1 MLSQAQRTAILE
13 LSAKGVSK
21 REIAQVLRLSRPTVR
36 KVLRENSTNVPEI
49 QRAEKAEPYREQIL
63 DLLISCKGN
72 LVRVHEELVA
82 GGAALSYPALTA
94 FCRRQGIGQT
104 PAVPAGQYH
113 FEPGVEMQ
121 HDTSPHEVEVGGR
134 KYKAQTAS
142 AVLCYSRMLFFQ
154 INPTFQRFDC
164 KVFLTD
170 ALRYMGGAPE
180 RVMIDNTHVVVLRG
194 TGREMIPV
202 PEMEAFGER
211 FGFRFVAHERGDAN
225 RSARVERPFSFI
237 ENNFLAGRTFASW
250 ADLNQQARQWCDR
263 VNSTYKKHIRGV
275 PRELFAVERMH
286 LKPLPAWIP
295 EVYRLHQRTVDV
307 EGYVSVNSIRYS
319 VPAAWIGHRVE
330 VRETRDK
337 IEIEMDARHIVTHA
351 RAVTPLSQRI
361 TLAAHRPPR
370 GEGVKRS
377 DPHPEEKAIV
387 EAAPETALYVA
398 ALKQKSRKVVALAL
412 RQLLRLLREYPRE
425 PFLAAV
431 QEAAR
436 YGLYDLDR
444 LERMILRRVARDYF
458 LLLDPDT
465 DSHAEELEQLLKN
478 LKLRRMLGVY
488 DEQLRAAEKAQASY
502 SEFVA
507 GLLRAQWHDRQESAL
522 EWRIRRANLPERWSL
537 ESFPWSRQ
545 PGVNRKQMRAFAEL
559 DFVAQHENLVLV
571 GPTGVGKTGLASGLL
586 LKALENGHRCQ
597 FIRAQDLFDEMYASL
612 ADRSTRR
619 LLNRLARLDVLLIDE
634 FGYLNLKPEQSNTFF
649 KLMEERYHRHS
660 TIITTNLVYDV
671 WHNFLGNK
679 PMGRRTAEPRAALL
693 PHRDHQWPFAT
704 RSPR

>member
-1 MLSQAQRTAILE
+1 M
-13 LSAKGVSK
+13 
-21 REIAQVLRLSRPTVR
+21 
-36 KVLRENSTNVPEI
+36 
-49 QRAEKAEPYREQIL
+49 
-63 DLLISCKGN
+63 
-72 LVRVHEELVA
+72 RVHEELVA
-82 GGAALSYPALTA
+82 GGAGLSYQALTG

-104 PAVPAGQYH
+104 PVVPAGQYH
-113 FEPGVEMQ
+113 FEPGEEMQ
-121 HDTSPHEVEVGGR
+121 HDTSPHTVEVGGR

-170 ALRYMGGAPE
+170 ALRHTGGVPE
-180 RVMIDNTHVVVLRG
+180 RVMIDNTHVVVLSG

-202 PEMEAFGER
+202 PEMEAFAER
-211 FGFRFVAHERGDAN
+211 FGFRFVAHQIGDAN

-237 ENNFLAGRTFASW
+237 ENNFLAGRTFPSW
-250 ADLNQQARQWCDR
+250 EDLNQQARQWCDK
-263 VNSTYKKHIRGV
+263 VNSTYKKHIRAV
-275 PRELFAVERMH
+275 PRELFAVERLH

-319 VPAAWIGHRVE
+319 VPVAWIGHRVE

-351 RAVTPLSQRI
+351 RAVTPLAQRV

-377 DPHPEEKAIV
+377 DPHPEEKAIA

-425 PFLAAV
+425 PFLMAV

-465 DSHAEELEQLLKN
+465 DSH
-478 LKLRRMLGVY
+478 
-488 DEQLRAAEKAQASY
+488 D
-502 SEFVA
+502 
-507 GLLRAQWHDRQESAL
+507 
-522 EWRIRRANLPERWSL
+522 
-537 ESFPWSRQ
+537 
-545 PGVNRKQMRAFAEL
+545 
-559 DFVAQHENLVLV
+559 
-571 GPTGVGKTGLASGLL
+571 
-586 LKALENGHRCQ
+586 
-597 FIRAQDLFDEMYASL
+597 
-612 ADRSTRR
+612 
-619 LLNRLARLDVLLIDE
+619 
-634 FGYLNLKPEQSNTFF
+634 
-649 KLMEERYHRHS
+649 
-660 TIITTNLVYDV
+660 
-671 WHNFLGNK
+671 
-679 PMGRRTAEPRAALL
+679 
-693 PHRDHQWPFAT
+693 
-704 RSPR
+704 